1 MLLCT
6 HRTRRFTSLLVGP
19 IGGLDAG
26 TIIENVELRTAPA
39 SCLFELAAVYDVVDV
54 VFMNCVD
61 CENLGLDFFG
71 VCSLRRSFCLRVAI
85 AFKVVECVFF
95 CALLCPALFLW
106 RWRWW
111 RHKTRVGHNTSITCG
126 AFCPFVRVRGQR
138 YFLMLLPFSSARFL
152 TFLIVV
158 RENKS
163 GVCILRCTYL
173 GRIRNSVVSKVCIG
187 RAPAVLGACDHAMW
201 AIRFNFS

>member
-95 CALLCPALFLW
+95 LCPALP
-106 RWRWW
+106 
-111 RHKTRVGHNTSITCG
+111 
-126 AFCPFVRVRGQR
+126 CPFSVAVAVVAAQDTCRTQHFDNVWRVLPIRSCER
-138 YFLMLLPFSSARFL
+138 AEILPYVAPILLRSFL
-152 TFLIVV
+152 
-158 RENKS
+158 
-163 GVCILRCTYL
+163 
-173 GRIRNSVVSKVCIG
+173 
-187 RAPAVLGACDHAMW
+187 
-201 AIRFNFS
+201 NFFDCGS